1 MTDQAYIEAQI
12 TELRAVARERAVR
25 LWEQQ
30 TRGARVSFA
39 DLNQRLWRVVADDR
53 LLKAV
58 DDELAACPASL
69 RQRELKLLRSLLLE
83 GRITQHPDVQ
93 ALHTRLVEYHM
104 HARPLVAGE
113 AVSAAQLQRTL
124 AFNPDRDARR
134 AAYEAF
140 AQISAGAAA
149 DLRAFIKKLNELS
162 RAMGYSDYYRFTLAQ
177 DDIDPQFLHDSLQ
190 SFKTASL
197 APATAAAAAMADFL
211 QVDRLEPWDVPFA
224 KQMLFNDLDE
234 HFPADAAL
242 PSLKR
247 TLTAIGIYLDALPI
261 TVDTEP
267 RDSKTYTAFCFA
279 INPPDDVRV
288 MVNPLPGFG
297 FYNRLYHEFGHALHA
312 VYNRQ
317 GSWIFRREPACFSEG
332 MANILSAL
340 IGEPEWLMR
349 NTSLKPQQL
358 QRLDLLHNILAF
370 DRRDSLARVAFELSA
385 YHDPDRDLDALY
397 YECMREYSLT
407 PHSPDL
413 SLWAAESLYASHP
426 CYLHNYFLGAMIS
439 GQTIDYLKRGGRELF
454 APTTGAFLIE
464 HYYAPGRSVP
474 WTEKIKR
481 ATGEALDARHLLTA
495 RK

>member
-12 TELRAVARERAVR
+12 TELRAVARERALR
-25 LWEQQ
+25 LWDQQ

-39 DLNQRLWRVVADDR
+39 DLNERLWRAVADDR
-53 LLKAV
+53 LLKAI
-58 DDELAACPASL
+58 DDELAAGPAPL
-69 RQRELKLLRSLLLE
+69 RQRELKLVRSLVLE

-104 HARPLVAGE
+104 RVRPVVAGE
-113 AVSAAQLQRTL
+113 AVSVAQLERTL

-134 AAYEAF
+134 AAYEAY

-162 RAMGYSDYYRFTLAQ
+162 RTMGYSDYYRFTLAQ

-190 SFKTASL
+190 SFKAASL

-224 KQMLFNDLDE
+224 KQMLFSDLDE
-234 HFPADAAL
+234 YFPADGAL
-242 PSLKR
+242 LSLRR
-247 TLTAIGIYLDALPI
+247 TLTAIGIDLDELPI
-261 TVDTEP
+261 TVDTDLH
-267 RDSKTYTAFCFA
+267 DSKTYTAFCFA
-279 INPPDDVRV
+279 INPPDDIRV
-288 MVNPLPGFG
+288 VVNPLPGFG
-297 FYNRLYHEFGHALHA
+297 FYIRLYHEFGHALHA

-317 GSWIFRREPACFSEG
+317 DRWIFRREPACFSEG

-340 IGEPEWLMR
+340 IGEPEWLLR

-358 QRLDLLHNILAF
+358 QRLDLLHSILAF

-385 YHDPDRDLDALY
+385 YHDPDRDLNALY
-397 YECMREYSLT
+397 HECVREYSLT
-407 PHSPDL
+407 PHSPEL

-439 GQTIDYLKRGGRELF
+439 GQTIDYLKRGGELF
-454 APTTGAFLIE
+454 APTTGAFLIAN
-464 HYYAPGRSVP
+464 YYAPGRSVP
-474 WTEKIKR
+474 WTEKIVR
-481 ATGEALDARHLLTA
+481 ATGEALDAGHLLAA
-495 RK
+495 RS